1 MKELNLS
8 LHGGSYRCDLDRVA
22 QVQTPAT
29 QGKWVPIPHIAVHQA
44 VEKAITNAGLRIV
57 TQIHALAAN
66 DQRYFGMYQL
76 VNGKE
81 NSEMSLV
88 LGTRNSSDKSF
99 VAGIAAGE
107 GVFACDNLAFWAEV
121 VLGRKHTTFINRD
134 LPGMCN
140 RAVGMLA
147 EKWTSLEERVTAY
160 KAHEMSDTQA
170 HDFLIRGLDAG
181 AIVNSQI
188 PNVLREWRTPS
199 IPEFAQAGKTAW
211 RLFNAF
217 TENYKPAE
225 GRHGV
230 ENPAVLMKRSQ
241 VLHGLMDTECG
252 ILIKDKPVIDIEPAQ
267 NAEAN

>member
-22 QVQTPAT
+22 QVSTPAPV
-29 QGKWVPIPHIAVHQA
+29 KRWCPIPHIAVHNA
-44 VEKAITNAGLRIV
+44 VEKAIAASGLRIV

-66 DQRYFGMYQL
+66 DQRYFGMYQV

-81 NSEMSLV
+81 NNEMGLV
-88 LGTRNSSDKSF
+88 LGTRNSHDKSF

-121 VLGRKHTTFINRD
+121 VLGRMHTTNIGRD

-140 RAVGMLA
+140 KAVGMLA
-147 EKWTSLEERVTAY
+147 ERWTSLEERVAAY
-160 KAHEMSDTQA
+160 KQHEMSDAQA
-170 HDFLIRGLDAG
+170 HDFVIRGLDAG
-181 AIVNSQI
+181 ALVNAQI
-188 PNVLREWRTPS
+188 PHVLKEWRTPS
-199 IPEFAQAGKTAW
+199 IPEFSAAGRTAW

-217 TENYKPAE
+217 TEVYKPIE

-230 ENPAVLMKRSQ
+230 ENPAILMRRSQ

-252 ILIKDKPVIDIEPAQ
+252 ILLKDKTVTVEPAQ
-267 NAEAN
+267 NVEGN

>member
-1 MKELNLS
+1 MKSLNLS
-8 LHGGSYRCDLDRVA
+8 LHGGSYRCELDRVA
-22 QVQTPAT
+22 TVATP
-29 QGKWVPIPHIAVHQA
+29 QPEKRWMPIPHIAVHQC
-44 VEKAITNAGLRIV
+44 VEKAIAAAGLRIV

-66 DQRYFGMYQL
+66 DQRYFGMYQV

-81 NSEMSLV
+81 NAEMGLV
-88 LGTRNSSDKSF
+88 LGTRNSHDKSF

-121 VLGRKHTTFINRD
+121 VLGRMHTTFINRD
-134 LPGMCN
+134 LPIICN

-147 EKWTSLEERVTAY
+147 EKWTDLEQRVVAY
-160 KAHEMSDTQA
+160 KAHEMSDAQA
-170 HDFLIRGLDAG
+170 HDFVIRGLDAG
-181 AIVNSQI
+181 ALVNAQI

-199 IPEFAQAGKTAW
+199 IPEFGTAGKCAW

-230 ENPAVLMKRSQ
+230 ENPAILMRRSQ
-241 VLHGLMDTECG
+241 VLHGLMDVECG
-252 ILIKDKPVIDIEPAQ
+252 ILAKDKVIDIKAVV
-267 NAEAN
+267 NN